1 MISDRQIVVRSP
13 EPAHVPLLLA
23 AGFTH
28 TDIMYSSAPSQ
39 RRAVGQPA
47 DRFVVISGCSG
58 GGKSTLLTELHRR
71 GYATVEE
78 PGRRI
83 VKEELECGGS
93 ALPWM
98 DAEAFLRRAFD
109 LAVADYRNASIHD
122 GWIFFDRSLIDAA
135 AGLERMSGEAA
146 LTRLGPSHRYHQR
159 VFLTPPWPE
168 IYQTDRERRHN
179 LSDAVPEYEH
189 LREILPTLGY
199 QVIILPKIDVTKRAD
214 FVLQT
219 LQDGS

>member
-1 MISDRQIVVRSP
+1 M
-13 EPAHVPLLLA
+13 
-23 AGFTH
+23 
-28 TDIMYSSAPSQ
+28 SSTAPTL
-39 RRAVGQPA
+39 RRAVGEPA

-58 GGKSTLLTELHRR
+58 DGKSTLLTELHRR

-83 VKEELECGGS
+83 VKAELECGGS

-98 DAEAFLRRAFD
+98 DSETFLRRVFD
-109 LAVADYRNASIHD
+109 LAVADYRNASSHD
-122 GWIFFDRSLIDAA
+122 GWVFFDRGLIDAA
-135 AGLERMSGEAA
+135 AGLERMLGESA
-146 LTRLGPSHRYHQR
+146 LSRLGPLHRYHQR

-179 LSDAVPEYEH
+179 LSDALPEYEH
-189 LREILPTLGY
+189 LRELLPTLGY
-199 QVIILPKIDVTKRAD
+199 QVIILPKIDVRERAD

>member
-1 MISDRQIVVRSP
+1 MDSKA
-13 EPAHVPLLLA
+13 PAL
-23 AGFTH
+23 
-28 TDIMYSSAPSQ
+28 
-39 RRAVGQPA
+39 RRAVRKSS

-83 VKEELECGGS
+83 VREELECSGS

-98 DAEAFLRRAFD
+98 DSEAFLRRAFD
-109 LAVADYRNASIHD
+109 LAVADYRNANVHD
-122 GWIFFDRSLIDAA
+122 GWIFFDRGLIDAA
-135 AGLERMSGEAA
+135 AGLERVLGESA
-146 LTRLGPSHRYHQR
+146 LTRLGPTYRYHWR

-189 LREILPTLGY
+189 LRELLPNLGY
-199 QVIILPKIDVTKRAD
+199 QVIILPKVDVTTRAD
-214 FVLQT
+214 FVLQ
-219 LQDGS
+219 

>member
-1 MISDRQIVVRSP
+1 MKDIRITQGARS
-13 EPAHVPLLLA
+13 
-23 AGFTH
+23 
-28 TDIMYSSAPSQ
+28 
-39 RRAVGQPA
+39 A

-83 VKEELECGGS
+83 VKEELERGSS

-98 DAEAFLRRAFD
+98 HAETFLRRVFD
-109 LAVADYRNASIHD
+109 LAVADYRNAGLHD
-122 GWIFFDRSLIDAA
+122 GWIFFDRGLIDAA
-135 AGLERMSGEAA
+135 AGLERVTGEPA
-146 LTRLGPSHRYHQR
+146 LTRLGLSYRYHRR

-168 IYQTDRERRHN
+168 IHRTDRERRHSFN
-179 LSDAVPEYEH
+179 DAVAEYEH
-189 LREILPTLGY
+189 LRELFPTLGY
-199 QVIILPKIDVTKRAD
+199 RVTLLPRIGVTERAD
-214 FVLQT
+214 FLLQT

>member
-1 MISDRQIVVRSP
+1 MIIEIHLIVRSP
-13 EPAHVPLLLA
+13 APTHIPLLML

-28 TDIMYSSAPSQ
+28 TDIMSASAPTQ
-39 RRAVGQPA
+39 LRAVGEPA

-58 GGKSTLLTELHRR
+58 GGKSTLLAALHRR
-71 GYATVEE
+71 GYATVDE

-98 DAEAFLRRAFD
+98 DSEAFLRRAFD
-109 LAVADYRNASIHD
+109 LAVADYKDAGVRD
-122 GWIFFDRSLIDAA
+122 GWIFFDRGLIDAA
-135 AGLERMSGEAA
+135 AGFERMLGESAP
-146 LTRLGPSHRYHQR
+146 TRLGPSYRYHRR

-189 LREILPTLGY
+189 LRELLPTLGY

-219 LQDGS
+219 LQNGS

>member
-1 MISDRQIVVRSP
+1 MNSIVPTRRP
-13 EPAHVPLLLA
+13 AGGEP
-23 AGFTH
+23 T
-28 TDIMYSSAPSQ
+28 
-39 RRAVGQPA
+39 

-83 VKEELECGGS
+83 VKEELGCGGS

-98 DAEAFLRRAFD
+98 DSEAFLRRAFD
-109 LAVADYRNASIHD
+109 LAVADHRNASVHD
-122 GWIFFDRSLIDAA
+122 GWIFFDRGLIDAA
-135 AGLERMSGEAA
+135 AGLERMLGEAA

-159 VFLTPPWPE
+159 VFLAPPWPE

-189 LREILPTLGY
+189 LRELLPTLGY
-199 QVIILPKIDVTKRAD
+199 QVIILPKIDVRKRAD